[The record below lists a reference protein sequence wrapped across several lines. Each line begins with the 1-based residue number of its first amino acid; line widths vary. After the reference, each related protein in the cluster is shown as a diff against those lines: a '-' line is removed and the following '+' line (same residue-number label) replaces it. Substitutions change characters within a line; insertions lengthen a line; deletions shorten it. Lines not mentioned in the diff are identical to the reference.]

1 MGRLF
6 KPVCVIALAFSLMAA
21 QPAMADSFSI
31 GYSTGGHGWNQGH
44 RNSHH
49 NQGRGWKHGHHK
61 NHWRHDNHWGHHDRP
76 RTTVFFSSYY
86 PVVSQPVYYSQPIY
100 LQPHQMMLGQQVA
113 YNSGEFCR
121 EYQSL
126 VTVGGLRQNSFGTA
140 CLQPDG
146 SWRVVN

>member
-6 KPVCVIALAFSLMAA
+6 KPVSVIALALGLMAA

-31 GYSTGGHGWNQGH
+31 GYSSGGRDWDRGHGRGHDRHRGH
-44 RNSHH
+44 R
-49 NQGRGWKHGHHK
+49 WEHG
-61 NHWRHDNHWGHHDRP
+61 NHWRHNYYQP
-76 RTTVFFSSYY
+76 RTTVFFNSYY
-86 PVVSQPVYYSQPIY
+86 PVAHQPIYYSQPIY